1 MLRQELLKQKGISV
15 SQRTVERA
23 VQPWREALR
32 QSAQATVRY
41 ETRPGKQLQ
50 ADFGELWVPIGGV
63 RTKVHFCLLTLG
75 YSRRQ
80 LIRVYRQQQ
89 LGTKLWIVPRCCWNG
104 FLTALLP
111 YPRSSGVPHGPRLIR
126 ESSLFFAPAN
136 GSFSG
141 VIPPSA
147 VGCGPAPL
155 GAWGN

>member
-1 MLRQELLKQKGISV
+1 
-15 SQRTVERA
+15 

-63 RTKVHFCLLTLG
+63 QTKVHFCLLTLG

-89 LGTKLWIVPRCCWNG
+89 QRHWLQALEEAFRFWGGIPEEVLVDNAKALITLNWSSPDFVDRSQSFTETIV
-104 FLTALLP
+104 
-111 YPRSSGVPHGPRLIR
+111 GVAARHC
-126 ESSLFFAPAN
+126 S
-136 GSFSG
+136 
-141 VIPPSA
+141 
-147 VGCGPAPL
+147 
-155 GAWGN
+155 